1 VRHLPVV
8 GRATRLVWRKRLL
21 ICESGCGTF
30 VERTPSIAP
39 GAVWSKAA
47 ARMAVAMSADNI
59 PIDTIRK
66 SFGVGWNTVMR
77 AVLAAA
83 ELIVAVRPTRVGI
96 DETVM
101 VTGRLTT
108 RRREF
113 LTALV
118 CLETSLVVA
127 VTQGR
132 DRTSAVGLLA
142 EHAPEAEVVALDLF
156 SGFKSA
162 ADTIDGA
169 TIVADVFHLVRLAL
183 QVLDEVRRRRQQQ
196 IHGHHGHRED
206 TLFRL
211 RRVLR
216 VAQERLDEAT
226 LAKVFDRL
234 RDADPDDE
242 VGAAWVA
249 VGLLRRVYAAPD
261 RGNAEAFPPDLAHV
275 CTPRNVA

>member
-1 VRHLPVV
+1 MRHLPVV